1 MIAHKHMT
9 KMVALLV
16 TVTVFLC
23 LSAIVFA
30 QTRAEAFDGAGIAME
45 YESRLFD
52 TEKILS
58 INIRIDEADW
68 EDMLA
73 NAMEE
78 TYYPCDVEI
87 DGQIFYR
94 VGIRPKG
101 NTSLTSIASDPDT
114 DRYSLKLQFDQYV
127 DGQTCFGLD
136 KLVLNNNYADATS
149 MKEALVYDMYQYL
162 DADASLYNYAK
173 ISVNGE
179 YWGVYLALEAVE
191 DSFLLRNY
199 GTENGELYKPDS
211 MKMGKGNKG
220 FAEDFAPSRFKDTHP
235 QEQGDK
241 SDVRAIT
248 QEEAVNARGLAEKE
262 PDTKEFSPPKEEGFG
277 RFSMGGNGANLNY
290 IDEDLDSYS
299 TIWEGEVTDTAD
311 ADHKRVVK
319 ALRNISEG
327 TDLEKYMEVDNL
339 LKYMAVHVFSVN
351 EDSLLGNMAHNYYL
365 YESGGQLNILPWDYN
380 LAFGGMGGMGG
391 RNGSASATSMVND
404 AIDYAFSGTEFFDA
418 LMEKEEYHT
427 RYYGY
432 LRQLVEDYI
441 YGGGLEAFYCRTRS
455 QIDSLI
461 ESDPTAFYAYGEYE
475 EAANTLYEAVK
486 LRGQSI
492 RGQMDGTIPS
502 TEEAQRTSNAL
513 IDASHLDLSVMG
525 SMSSGDRMRDWN
537 NTEKAEN
544 AHAEESEWAKGA
556 GSREGS
562 AQPPFVGN
570 EFPAELSDAG
580 KQPPESGMEN
590 SPYGSFARSGAGKAV
605 TDNLFLY
612 GGCSIFLLA
621 ALIFA
626 NGYRRRHSRK
636 RFIVVKRR
644 VLTE

>member
-262 PDTKEFSPPKEEGFG
+262 PDTKEFSHPKEEGFG
-277 RFSMGGNGANLNY
+277 RFSMGGNGTNLNY

-404 AIDYAFSGTEFFDA
+404 AIDYAFSGTEFFDT

-502 TEEAQRTSNAL
+502 TEEEQRTSNTL
-513 IDASHLDLSVMG
+513 IDAAHLDLSVMG

-537 NTEKAEN
+537 NTEKEEN

-621 ALIFA
+621 ALVFA
-626 NGYRRRHSRK
+626 KGYRRRHSRE

>member
-1 MIAHKHMT
+1 MIVHKHMT
-9 KMVALLV
+9 KMVALIV

-114 DRYSLKLQFDQYV
+114 DRYSLKLHFDQYV

-262 PDTKEFSPPKEEGFG
+262 PDTKEFSHPKEEGFG

-404 AIDYAFSGTEFFDA
+404 AIDYAFSGTEFFDT

-502 TEEAQRTSNAL
+502 TEEEQRTSNTL
-513 IDASHLDLSVMG
+513 IDAAHLDLSVMG

-537 NTEKAEN
+537 NTEKEEN

-621 ALIFA
+621 ALVFA
-626 NGYRRRHSRK
+626 KGYRRRHSRE